1 MIISFPT
8 PKTMLE
14 QIMNKIRE
22 VGQSLVV
29 DNTAI
34 PNDRNEDVMHEAG
47 TSIFSALQQRAQG
60 GDVDGLSGLLSGDQE
75 HPAVGEVQHNFL
87 DNIRQKFGIG
97 GRAASSVSALI
108 PTVLASLLNRSSGSN
123 GVGMGTLQGMLA
135 SLTGNGSQ
143 GTGMLSSL
151 GTKLGLDKDGDGDVD
166 LKDLSGLLSRKH

>member
-1 MIISFPT
+1 
-8 PKTMLE
+8 MLD

-29 DNTAI
+29 NNAAI
-34 PNDRNEDVMHEAG
+34 PNDHNEDVMHEAG
-47 TSIFSALQQRAQG
+47 TSIFSALQHRAQG
-60 GDVDGLSGLLSGDQE
+60 GDVDGLSGLLSGNQE
-75 HPAVGEVQHNFL
+75 HPAVGEVQNNFL

-108 PTVLASLLNRSSGSN
+108 PAVLGSLLNRSGGN
-123 GVGMGTLQGMLA
+123 GAGMGSLQGMLA
-135 SLTGNGSQ
+135 SLTGNGQ

>member
-8 PKTMLE
+8 PKAMLD

-29 DNTAI
+29 NNTAI
-34 PNDRNEDVMHEAG
+34 PNERNEDVMHEAG

-75 HPAVGEVQHNFL
+75 HPAVGEVQNNFL

-97 GRAASSVSALI
+97 GRAASSVSSLI
-108 PTVLASLLNRSSGSN
+108 PTVLASLLNRSSGGN
-123 GVGMGTLQGMLA
+123 GVGMGSLQGMLA
-135 SLTGNGSQ
+135 SLTGNSGQ

-151 GTKLGLDKDGDGDVD
+151 GAKLGLDKDGDGDVD
-166 LKDLSGLLSRKH
+166 LKDLSGLLR